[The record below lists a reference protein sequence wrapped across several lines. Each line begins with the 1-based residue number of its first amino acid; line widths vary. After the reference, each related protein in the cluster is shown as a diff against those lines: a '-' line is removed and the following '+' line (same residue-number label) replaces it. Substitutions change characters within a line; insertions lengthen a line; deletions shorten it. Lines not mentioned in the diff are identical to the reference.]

1 MMFLS
6 GEANTNIINH
16 FIPMKK
22 VLCIH
27 GIGGKDASMH
37 LWKNDW
43 INGISSALGMS
54 PQELSFEFLKIDDLF
69 EEYQKKNGIKY
80 VQTVLKLIRDWI
92 TAALFKERDVFGKD
106 GAIRWYAGM
115 VVQFAQDEELRRK
128 LGERLKA
135 FLDEEKPDLVYCHSL
150 GTLLTYDLLRQE
162 AVKGTYRD
170 ITLVTSGSQIGHPAL
185 LRLFG
190 GTLMPLNVRHWFNFH
205 NPYDYVFAYESIDID
220 GINYTQI
227 ETPFK
232 ERNPIKNHEVTTY
245 MSHPAALLEGWPNIL
260 KSLGASERSLNSMRE
275 KLLPA
280 LMPATA
286 PIPQKTKG
294 SKRARKAL
302 LIGINDYP
310 DPENQLNGCVNDVFR
325 MSEVLQEMGFD
336 PSEIKVVLNE
346 RATSA
351 NLRTMMDWLLKDA
364 QNGDT
369 RIFYYSGHGAQ
380 IPSSDADGIDDDHLD
395 ECLVTYDFDWKRE
408 NAYTDKEFLKSYSQ
422 LPYGVDFVTILDCCH
437 SGGMTRDAGVKAR
450 GLNPPD
456 DIRHR
461 TIKWD
466 AKRQMWIQREQELA
480 KKNLFTK
487 STKRTEPYT
496 GEEGGTQR
504 FGRAI
509 SLWSEVDEFAEAK
522 KKYGTIGPFMPLVI
536 EACMEKEYSY
546 EYRHGVTSYGAFTYS
561 LTTILRDINRRKTH
575 KTVSFKELIE
585 ITSKQL
591 AELGYRQTPQIVGPA
606 TKVNANVPFL
616 DLG

>member
-1 MMFLS
+1 
-6 GEANTNIINH
+6 
-16 FIPMKK
+16 MKK
-22 VLCIH
+22 VVCIH

-37 LWKNDW
+37 LWKDDW
-43 INGISSALGMS
+43 IKGISSALGMG
-54 PQELSFEFLKIDDLF
+54 PQELSFEFLKIDDIF
-69 EEYQKKNGIKY
+69 EKYEKKNGIKY
-80 VQTVLKLIRDWI
+80 LVTIAKLIKDWI
-92 TAALFKERDVFGKD
+92 TVALFKERDIFGKD

-115 VVQFAQDEELRRK
+115 VVQFAQDEELRK
-128 LGERLKA
+128 ELCDRLKT

-170 ITLVTSGSQIGHPAL
+170 LTLVTSGSQIGHPAL
-185 LRLFG
+185 LKLFG
-190 GTLMPLNVRHWFNFH
+190 GTLMPLNIRHWFNFH

-220 GINYTQI
+220 SINYSQI

-232 ERNPIKNHEVTTY
+232 ESNPIKNHEVTTY

-260 KSLGASERSLNSMRE
+260 KSLHTTERALKSMLE
-275 KLLPA
+275 KLNPV
-280 LMPATA
+280 LMPNTA
-286 PIPQKTKG
+286 ALPQK
-294 SKRARKAL
+294 SKSSGTQRKAL

-310 DPENQLNGCVNDVFR
+310 LPENQLNGCVNDVFR

-346 RATSA
+346 RATSG

-422 LPYGVDFVTILDCCH
+422 VPYGVDFVTILDCCH
-437 SGGMTRDAGVKAR
+437 SGGMTRDAGFKAR

-466 AKRQMWIQREQELA
+466 AKRQMWIQREQDLA
-480 KKNLFTK
+480 KKNLFAK
-487 STKRTEPYT
+487 STKKTELFT
-496 GEEGGTQR
+496 GEGGGTQR

-522 KKYGTIGPFMPLVI
+522 KKYGTMGPFMPLVI

-561 LTTILRDINRRKTH
+561 LTTILRDINRQKAH

-591 AELGYRQTPQIVGPA
+591 AELGYQQTPQIVGPA
-606 TKVNANVPFL
+606 VKVNANVPFL
-616 DLG
+616 NLG